1 MPTRRLMDHPVIL
14 DGDELGALA
23 ILNEIV
29 HVQREYM
36 REGDPQ
42 RMWDELLR
50 SLLRTTASRG
60 GFIGEIEWG
69 PRGIPNLN
77 TRAMIWDG
85 DDRGHVPHPDIGL
98 LVSQVIAE
106 QAPVIVDLDRL
117 GRAGRGPA
125 AINGFLGMPLV
136 SSDRLVGIVGLVSG
150 DEAYSGHVAERL
162 QPLLSACASIVESL
176 QAAAERNRLVAE
188 LERTAGFLQAV
199 INATTHG
206 TLVIGPDGLIETAN
220 PAAHALL
227 DSPPG
232 QLVGRPV
239 TDFVPPGD
247 LPRQQVL
254 LRRALRQ
261 GVVRSAEPFVA
272 TVVGFLGTVRSVEAA
287 VGEMMLDGERRLVVM
302 LHDITDRLQAQ
313 AALARAAEVIDATPD
328 LIAWTDPGC
337 RLVYINEGGR
347 DILGIEHD
355 TQVEGL
361 AIDSFCTD
369 DLRQTLSDAVATA
382 QAQGVWRGEL
392 TFQRTDGGTVPVSV
406 VVIGNEGYVAVLAR
420 DLTERLEIDRLKEA
434 FVSNV
439 SHELRTPLTAVIG
452 YLELLGDGV
461 LGELT
466 PDQAEVVEIM
476 SRNGDRLLD
485 LIGDILLIG
494 SMDAGNTLSRRPVDM
509 SRLVAGVVA
518 DLDAVRERKGIT
530 VEVDAGTDCIVVGD
544 QGELKTVV
552 ANLVGN
558 ALKFTPTGGRVEI
571 VTHRNNREVTFRVTD
586 TGIGI
591 SEEELEKVFDRFF
604 RGGHA
609 RNSEIQGAGLG
620 LAIVD
625 GVVQR
630 HGGRVDI
637 SSAVGVGT
645 TVTVVMDA
653 AEKGAAE

>member
-1 MPTRRLMDHPVIL
+1 MDHPVIL

-42 RMWDELLR
+42 HMWDELLR
-50 SLLRTTASRG
+50 SLLRTTSSRG

-85 DDRGHVPHPDIGL
+85 DERGQVPHPDIGL

-106 QAPVIVDLDRL
+106 QAPVIIDLDRL
-117 GRAGRGPA
+117 GRAGSGPG

-136 SSDRLVGIVGLVSG
+136 SSDRMVGIVGLVSG
-150 DEAYSGHVAERL
+150 GESYGEHVAQRL

-239 TDFVPPGD
+239 TDFVPRRD
-247 LPRQQVL
+247 LRRQQVL
-254 LRRALRQ
+254 LRRALRE
-261 GVVRSAEPFVA
+261 GVVRSSEPFVT

-302 LHDITDRLQAQ
+302 LHDISDRLQAQ

-328 LIAWTDPGC
+328 LIAWTDPQC

-347 DILGIEHD
+347 SILGIEPD
-355 TQVEGL
+355 TPVEGL
-361 AIDSFCTD
+361 GIDSFCTA
-369 DLRQTLSDAVATA
+369 DLQEMLSEAVATA
-382 QAQGVWRGEL
+382 QNQGVWRGEL

-452 YLELLGDGV
+452 YLELLGEGI

-509 SRLVAGVVA
+509 SQLVSGVVA

-530 VEVDAGTDCIVVGD
+530 VDVDTGQDCIVGGD

-558 ALKFTPTGGRVEI
+558 ALKFTPSGGRVEI
-571 VTHRNNREVTFRVTD
+571 RTHRDHGEVTFRVTD

-609 RNSEIQGAGLG
+609 RKSEIQGAGLG

-637 SSAVGVGT
+637 SSTVGVGT
-645 TVTVVMDA
+645 AVTVVMDA